1 METLIYFSILTIL
14 VLEFVFNRTL
24 SFLTI
29 KHSSQPI
36 PEELKDL
43 YNEERY
49 KKQQNYLRTNA
60 KFGLI
65 SSTFSFL
72 FVFCMFAFGGYAG
85 IDVVARS
92 ITSNLLL
99 ITLLF
104 FAILKIIDFI
114 IDIPFDYYAT
124 FVIEERF
131 GFNRTTKKTFV
142 LDLLKGLLLGM
153 LINGIILSAIFII
166 YQQIPDWFW
175 ILAWALMAA
184 FSLFMSLFYSN
195 LIVPLFNKQTP
206 LEEGELR
213 NAIQTFAEKT
223 NFKLKN
229 IYVING
235 SKRSSK
241 ANAYFTGF
249 GAKKRIVLYD
259 TLIQQLSTEE
269 IVAVLA
275 HEIGHNKHQHTLKNL
290 AISLTSNL
298 LLFFVFGI
306 ILKYDVFAKAVGC
319 QAASFHINMLVFS
332 ILYSPISMFLGF
344 WRHSLSRKFEYQADA
359 FVRKNGMEDE
369 LISAL
374 KKISAQALS
383 NLTPHPFVV
392 RIRYS
397 HPTLYQRIVALKK
410 N

>member
-1 METLIYFSILTIL
+1 MESLIYFSILTIL
-14 VLEFVFNRTL
+14 FLEFVFNRTL
-24 SFLTI
+24 SFLNI

-43 YNEERY
+43 YDEERY
-49 KKQQNYLRTNA
+49 QKQQSYLRTNA

-65 SSTFSFL
+65 VSTFSFL
-72 FVFCMFAFGGYAG
+72 FVFCMFAFGGYAE
-85 IDVVARS
+85 IDSIARS
-92 ITSNLLL
+92 LTSNALLV
-99 ITLLF
+99 TLLF
-104 FAILKIIDFI
+104 FAIIKIIDFI
-114 IDIPFDYYAT
+114 IDIPFDFYAT

-142 LDLLKGLLLGM
+142 LDLLKSLLLSM
-153 LINGIILSAIFII
+153 LISGIILSVIFVI
-166 YQQIPDWFW
+166 YEQIPNWFW
-175 ILAWALMAA
+175 LLAWASMSA

-213 NAIQTFAEKT
+213 NAIQVFAEKT

-241 ANAYFTGF
+241 ANAYFTGL
-249 GAKKRIVLYD
+249 GVKKRIVLYD

-290 AISLTSNL
+290 LISLTLNL
-298 LLFFVFGI
+298 LLFFIFGI
-306 ILKYDVFAKAVGC
+306 ILKYDVFAQAIGC
-319 QAASFHINMLVFS
+319 QLASFHVNMLVFS
-332 ILYSPISMFLGF
+332 TLYSPISMLLGF
-344 WRHSLSRKFEYQADA
+344 WRNVLSRKFEYQADA
-359 FVRKNGMEDE
+359 FVKENGMEDA
-369 LISAL
+369 LISSL
-374 KKISAQALS
+374 KKISSQALS
-383 NLTPHPFVV
+383 NLTPHPLVV
-392 RIRYS
+392 RVRYS

-410 N
+410 

>member
-1 METLIYFSILTIL
+1 MENLIYFSILAIL
-14 VLEFVFNRTL
+14 ILEFAFNRTL
-24 SFLTI
+24 SFLNI

-43 YNEERY
+43 YDEERY
-49 KKQQNYLRTNA
+49 KKQQSYLRTNA

-85 IDVVARS
+85 VDSVARN
-92 ITSNLLL
+92 ITSNALL

-104 FAILKIIDFI
+104 FAIIKIIDFV
-114 IDIPFDYYAT
+114 IDIPFDYYAI
-124 FVIEERF
+124 FNIEERF

-142 LDLLKGLLLGM
+142 LDLLKSLFLGM
-153 LINGIILSAIFII
+153 LINGIVLSAVFII
-166 YQQIPDWFW
+166 YQEILDWFW
-175 ILAWALMAA
+175 ILAWGLMST

-213 NAIQTFAEKT
+213 DAIQTFAEKT

-259 TLIQQLSTEE
+259 TLIQQLTTEE

-290 AISLTSNL
+290 VISLTSNL
-298 LLFFVFGI
+298 LLFFLFGV
-306 ILKYDVFAKAVGC
+306 ILKYDVFAQAVGC
-319 QAASFHINMLVFS
+319 QSASFHINMLVFG
-332 ILYSPISMFLGF
+332 ILYSPISMLLGF
-344 WRHSLSRKFEYQADA
+344 WRNSLSRKYEYQADA
-359 FVRKNGMEDE
+359 FVKENGMEDA
-369 LISAL
+369 LISSL
-374 KKISAQALS
+374 KKISSQALS
-383 NLTPHPFVV
+383 NLTPHPLVV
-392 RIRYS
+392 RVRYS
-397 HPTLYQRIVALKK
+397 HPTLYQRIIALKK

>member
-1 METLIYFSILTIL
+1 MENLIYFSILTIL

-72 FVFCMFAFGGYAG
+72 FVFCMFAFGGYSG
-85 IDVVARS
+85 VDFVARS

-99 ITLLF
+99 VTLLF

-131 GFNRTTKKTFV
+131 GFNRATKKTFV
-142 LDLLKGLLLGM
+142 LDLLKGLFLGM
-153 LINGIILSAIFII
+153 LISGLTLSAIFII

-213 NAIQTFAEKT
+213 NAIQSFAEKT

-269 IVAVLA
+269 IVSVLA

-290 AISLTSNL
+290 TISLTSNL

-306 ILKYDVFAKAVGC
+306 ILKYDVFAQAVGC
-319 QAASFHINMLVFS
+319 QAASFHINMLVSS

-344 WRHSLSRKFEYQADA
+344 WRNSLSRKFEYQADA
-359 FVRKNGMEDE
+359 FVRENGLEDA

-397 HPTLYQRIVALKK
+397 HPTLYQRIIALKK